1 MKRALVVLGSI
12 VVAIAVVLGIYRLVA
27 ADRGPEIDYKTAK
40 VGRQK
45 LVAQV
50 TASGTLSARVTVQ
63 VGSQVSGRIQEVL
76 VDFNSPVKKGQLVAR
91 LDPQLFQATLEQ
103 ANANYLSAKAQL
115 VRAEVQAFDADR
127 VYNRA
132 KALGAQSLAGQAEI
146 DTAETNAKVA
156 KTQVDI
162 AKATVEQTR
171 AALNL
176 AQVNLS
182 YTKIHSPIDGVV
194 ISRSIDVGQTVAASL
209 SAPVLFTIAEDLRK
223 MQLDTN
229 VAEGD
234 VGRMEAGQKAQFSVD
249 AYPGQKFQGEI
260 SMIRYAPQTVQNV
273 VTYDAVLAVD
283 NADLR
288 LRPGMTATIS
298 IVYQERDDA
307 LVVPNAALRFK
318 PAKEP
323 DSGTEGGAP
332 AHDGGGEHRRHFG
345 DGGRHFGDG
354 GPPFGDGGAPFR
366 DFGGEGRSRKR
377 VYVLRNGEPVAVDVR
392 AGLTDG
398 TNTEILAGE
407 LKEDDL
413 VIVDAVSKG
422 GAKPPSMGAA
432 PGMSP
437 GMGGGGGGGGGRRGG
452 M

>member
-1 MKRALVVLGSI
+1 MKRILAIVAALVLTVG
-12 VVAIAVVLGIYRLVA
+12 VVYGVYRFA
-27 ADRGPEIDYKTAK
+27 TAERAPEIDYKTTK
-40 VGRQK
+40 VARQK

-63 VGSQVSGRIQEVL
+63 VGSQVSGRVQEIL
-76 VDFNSPVKKGQLVAR
+76 VDWNSPVKKGQLIAR
-91 LDPQLFQATLEQ
+91 IDPQLFQATLEQ
-103 ANANYLSAKAQL
+103 AHANYLSAKAQL
-115 VRAEVQAFDADR
+115 TRAEVQAFDADR
-127 VYNRA
+127 VYTRA

-156 KTQVDI
+156 KTQIDV
-162 AKATVEQTR
+162 AKATVEQAR

-182 YTKIHSPIDGVV
+182 YTKIVSPIDGVV
-194 ISRSIDVGQTVAASL
+194 ISRSVDVGQTVAASL

-234 VGRMEAGQKAQFSVD
+234 VGRMEAGQRAQFSVD
-249 AYPGQKFQGEI
+249 AYPGAKFSGEI
-260 SMIRYAPQTVQNV
+260 AMIRYAPQTVQNV

-283 NADLR
+283 NSDLR

-298 IVYQERDDA
+298 IVYQERENA

-323 DSGTEGGAP
+323 DAGASDASLAP
-332 AHDGGGEHRRHFG
+332 FPHDGGPGEHRRHMG
-345 DGGRHFGDG
+345 DGGRHDG
-354 GPPFGDGGAPFR
+354 GGGGFGAMFGGA
-366 DFGGEGRSRKR
+366 EGRGRKR
-377 VYVLRNGEPVAVDVR
+377 VYVLRNGEPVAIDVR

-398 TNTEILAGE
+398 TSTEILAGD

-413 VIVDAVSKG
+413 VIVDAVTKG
-422 GAKPPSMGAA
+422 QKPSTPMGAA

-437 GMGGGGGGGGGRRGG
+437 GGMGGGGGGRRGG